1 MADGDA
7 KFAAATLSRLQKQ
20 QDAMQSLFS
29 AVEQGIADLADPKR
43 SESIERL
50 LGAIE
55 GGIADIVAA
64 MEGRTDA
71 AMVSIAQAITG
82 LKATVTVNVPEQ
94 KPPNV
99 NVNVNPTPIT
109 VEAIMPAVEMPA
121 PVIHIMPAVQQQ
133 GAKWKMTLVGQYG
146 AADKTMLIERT
157 N

>member
-29 AVEQGIADLADPKR
+29 AVEQGIADLADPRR

-55 GGIADIVAA
+55 GGITDIVAA

-71 AMVSIAQAITG
+71 AMVSVAQAIAG
-82 LKATVTVNVPEQ
+82 LKATVTVNVP
-94 KPPNV
+94 
-99 NVNVNPTPIT
+99 
-109 VEAIMPAVEMPA
+109 A
-121 PVIHIMPAVQQQ
+121 PVVHIMPAVQQQ